1 MLAESLLS
9 SGLQHN
15 IVLGSQLLAC
25 NSHIPIHSKSSAR
38 EQKSGATFE
47 CKISFTVSVKLVV
60 SAAQDY
66 FNSASSPSDHEM
78 DLARSAEENISL
90 L

>member
-1 MLAESLLS
+1 VLAESLLS

-25 NSHIPIHSKSSAR
+25 NSHVPMHSRSSAR
-38 EQKSGATFE
+38 EQKTGATFE
-47 CKISFTVSVKLVV
+47 CKISFSVSVKLVL

-66 FNSASSPSDHEM
+66 FNSASNPSDHEM
-78 DLARSAEENISL
+78 DLAQ
-90 L
+90 